1 MPRRHG
7 NKEGF
12 CHEGTKAQ
20 SFSWCL
26 SVFVAISFYI
36 RGIMKEKKYI
46 LSAEVADKKLR
57 RMALQVAEQN
67 HGAKQLILIGIKTSG
82 SVIAEK
88 ISSYLKKVFKGEV
101 VVLEL
106 SMDKKKPAAI
116 TLSKKMDFNGKTIV
130 LIDDVANSG
139 RTMLYALKP
148 LLEQLP
154 EKIQTLALVERTHK
168 TFPIEVDYIGLSVST
183 TTDEHIYVEVEKG
196 EVAGAW
202 MD

>member
-1 MPRRHG
+1 MQ
-7 NKEGF
+7 N
-12 CHEGTKAQ
+12 
-20 SFSWCL
+20 
-26 SVFVAISFYI
+26 
-36 RGIMKEKKYI
+36 KKYI
-46 LSAEVADKKLR
+46 LSAEVANKKLR

-67 HGAKQLILIGIKTSG
+67 YNAKQLILIGIKANG
-82 SVIAEK
+82 IFIAQK
-88 ISSYLKKVFKGEV
+88 ISIYLKEVFKGEV
-101 VVLEL
+101 IVLEL
-106 SMDKKKPAAI
+106 SMDKKKPAEI
-116 TLSKKMDFNGKTIV
+116 TLNKKIDFTGKTIL

-168 TFPIEVDYIGLSVST
+168 TFPIDVDYTGLSVST

-196 EVAGAW
+196 EVVGAW